1 MRNVQK
7 VAFCDRSFSFLHP
20 AVWTY
25 GAKKFV
31 IQVTITS
38 KGACFSSSQV
48 LNWKHD
54 SCREREREKKKQLEN
69 TFPLGFQKKN
79 VLEIS
84 HSPRGVCFFLGREE
98 KTLNLQKKRQH
109 SICKKNIHDKV
120 RHKCWEKLKK
130 KRINLLL
137 KAMIHHYKSEVR
149 DCWTD
154 GREYVSTSC

>member
-54 SCREREREKKKQLEN
+54 SCRERERKKNSSRIHFHWVSK
-69 TFPLGFQKKN
+69 KKN

-109 SICKKNIHDKV
+109 SICKKKTFMTKFAINV
-120 RHKCWEKLKK
+120 EKSWKK

-137 KAMIHHYKSEVR
+137 KAMIHHNESEVR
-149 DCWTD
+149 GCWTD
-154 GREYVSTSC
+154 GREYGSTSC